1 MEINIMASREI
12 IFEGIPGSRV
22 SGRELHCTVSDNNC
36 VDWQVVPIG
45 EQGRGLPL
53 EDLHTAELFVQ
64 GLARSLGFRSRLEVT
79 TSSAELPT

>member
-1 MEINIMASREI
+1 MANKEIIEEF
-12 IFEGIPGSRV
+12 IFEGIPGSRF
-22 SGRELHCTVSDNNC
+22 SGRELHFTVGDNKC

-64 GLARSLGFRSRLEVT
+64 GLARSLGFRRLEVT